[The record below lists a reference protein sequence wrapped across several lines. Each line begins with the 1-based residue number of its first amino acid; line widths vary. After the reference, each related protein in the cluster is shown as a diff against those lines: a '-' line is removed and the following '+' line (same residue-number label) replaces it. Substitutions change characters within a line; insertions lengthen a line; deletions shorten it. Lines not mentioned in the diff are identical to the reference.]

1 MFTKDGIRT
10 LGNIIVANRMQ
21 VDLLPRFCA
30 IQGFITSDATQAKE
44 RRY

>member
-10 LGNIIVANRMQ
+10 LGNIVIANPMQ
-21 VDLLPRFCA
+21 VDLLPQFCV